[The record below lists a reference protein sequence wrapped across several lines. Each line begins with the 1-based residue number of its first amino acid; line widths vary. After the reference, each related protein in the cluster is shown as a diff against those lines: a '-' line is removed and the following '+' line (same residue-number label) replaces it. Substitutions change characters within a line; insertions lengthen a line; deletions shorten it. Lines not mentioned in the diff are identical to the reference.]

1 MTASRSVWLALAAVG
16 AVAAAAGYAVNRAST
31 PSQPGLFSGAV
42 TVYAYNFTPYSIDYS
57 LTPGLSR
64 GLRADSARG
73 NDVQG
78 FGYKPASADAPM
90 KILWRYASGPQAAP
104 QGDYPFQ
111 VTLAQPRRPEGEVVL
126 ELRIYPDGKA
136 AARYVKMPLV
146 SDFSNVSPELPGND
160 WVTNR

>member
-1 MTASRSVWLALAAVG
+1 
-16 AVAAAAGYAVNRAST
+16 
-31 PSQPGLFSGAV
+31 
-42 TVYAYNFTPYSIDYS
+42 
-57 LTPGLSR
+57 
-64 GLRADSARG
+64 
-73 NDVQG
+73 
-78 FGYKPASADAPM
+78 M

-136 AARYVKMPLV
+136 ATRYVKMPLV